1 MFGKCLSYLLV
12 ALIALQSVVAIADSH
27 PSHPETAS
35 HTALDDQFY
44 SPAASDHEGQLDAAD
59 CNHCC
64 HCHNMAQIFLV
75 GNHLCTMGNA
85 RVLRL
90 FDIEPN
96 YLSNFIFPSIRP
108 PIV

>member
-27 PSHPETAS
+27 PPHLETPSHADFS
-35 HTALDDQFY
+35 DQLN
-44 SPAASDHEGQLDAAD
+44 SPAVTDHATPLDSAD

-75 GNHLCTMGNA
+75 GNHLCTMDNA

-90 FDIEPN
+90 LDIKAN